1 MLKISEVFM
10 RKYMTVI
17 FLISATP
24 AFKDYQITKENFVV
38 LIILAI
44 VEIPFLI
51 WFATKA
57 SKITEDL
64 ENLDA
69 SNLDNLSC

>member
-10 RKYMTVI
+10 RKYMTLI
-17 FLISATP
+17 FSISATP
-24 AFKDYQITKENFVV
+24 AFKDYQITKENFVA

-44 VEIPFLI
+44 VGIPFLI

-64 ENLDA
+64 ESLDA
-69 SNLDNLSC
+69 ANLNNLSC